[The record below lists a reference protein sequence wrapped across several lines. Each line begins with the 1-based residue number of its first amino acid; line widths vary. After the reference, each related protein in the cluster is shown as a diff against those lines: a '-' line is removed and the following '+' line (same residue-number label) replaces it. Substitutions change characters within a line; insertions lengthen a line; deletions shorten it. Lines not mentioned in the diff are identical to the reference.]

1 MSAGL
6 IKHLKKKTE
15 EDSNTRILMSQ
26 WEFDEKLVGKSLE
39 NVGSYYPHFSSHNE
53 SHSQQILVNI
63 ERLLGSNI
71 EKLTATDTWLIL
83 EAAYWHD
90 IGMLFN
96 ADEVQKVFEENDFK
110 EYVESLAN
118 DNTQDLHEF
127 AKVWHEDGWNKA
139 LVNHSDPHTGVEKYR
154 QMIAEWY
161 RRGHAKNSNSVVM
174 DPFEKLGISS
184 PRTELLPKRIYRYL
198 GQICW
203 AHGLGFDDYVMKT
216 LPFRQ
221 TGMGTE
227 NCHPRF
233 VACLLRLGDLF
244 DIDDNRFCPVMARQV
259 GNMPSF
265 SETHKHKHQAIREF
279 QLDNETVSITAIC
292 STEMTYIECRNWFDW
307 IREEIQNQMSQWKN
321 IVPSRDFGLLPTI
334 NKLDVEMTDKKVLL
348 NDKPMK
354 FSLDERSAIEL
365 LQGNN
370 LYKDDMSIYRE
381 LIQNAIDATMIR
393 VWLEHGQEHSTKKL
407 PENANPYDAETR
419 ELFTDYPIILDCKKV
434 ADDEDSTLWEFS
446 IEDNGV
452 GISRTDLEYMQ
463 KIAGSKNNKEKQKI
477 IRQMPEWMQPSGEF
491 GIGLHSAF
499 LLMKDLPAE
508 QQKITVLTKSRLT
521 HESLKLE
528 LHSPLSGKAG
538 YCFITK
544 VDDLKSY
551 GTKLIVNEVFEKDIK
566 EFLKDEVFVYSKHIQ
581 PSALYNYQLGSYG
594 ALEEIFSIFRKIS
607 NPVVNFNLSEKINT
621 IIEKSNSS
629 LNKFTYNNE
638 SMDSSVYWDITSKS
652 AIKIKIL
659 NELDYDNSLFPFSK
673 FPSRNLKISYK
684 GQYIDSVYTSDR
696 HSLDNSNFLQYPFIE
711 YSLDIYDVN
720 ASQILTLS
728 RDNINNKEALLDKL
742 ENMLDSLE
750 IAITENKFDIATMI
764 SNPIHL
770 SLLLH
775 LFNENY
781 YTDFPT
787 TDEWK
792 KLSVS
797 ANHTIADVLHFNSFT
812 VAWSPTIIKQLP
824 DNINISNHID
834 SETMKLLV
842 ENSGFLQKAI
852 KESGFHSYIFEDAS
866 YSGAYSI
873 RNTLYSKT
881 EIDDNLFKNIRT
893 LWEDSEEEEDD
904 EDKYSL
910 DYIFDLDVHPP
921 FSPHKIEP
929 LVSARDFIDALFNK
943 KNNSTYDGL
952 FFTKY
957 DEEIFLFPYIEHNGR
972 VIEIANIM
980 LFDLINLLLEIK
992 FEEFDKKY
1000 NEIKEQILSKARSSY
1015 PNWYKA
1021 YERGQSFRSIDL
1033 SSLDELHKPST

>member
-6 IKHLKKKTE
+6 IKHLKRKTE

-96 ADEVQKVFEENDFK
+96 ADEVQKVFEEDDFK

-161 RRGHAKNSNSVVM
+161 RRGHAKNSNSVVL

-292 STEMTYIECRNWFDW
+292 STEMAYIECRNWFDW

-334 NKLDVEMTDKKVLL
+334 NKLNVEMDNSKILL
-348 NDKPMK
+348 DDKPMK

-393 VWLEHGQEHSTKKL
+393 VWLEHGQEHSTRKL
-407 PENANPYDAETR
+407 PQNANPYDKDTR
-419 ELFTDYPIILDCKKV
+419 ELFADYPITLDYKKV
-434 ADDEDSTLWEFS
+434 DNNKDSTLWEFS
-446 IEDNGV
+446 IEDNGA

-477 IRQMPEWMQPSGEF
+477 IRQMPEWMRPSGEF
-491 GIGLHSAF
+491 GIGMHSAF
-499 LLMKDLPAE
+499 LLMKDLPTN
-508 QQKITVLTKSRLT
+508 QQKITILTKSRLT
-521 HESLKLE
+521 HESLKVE
-528 LHSPLSGKAG
+528 LNSPLSGKTG
-538 YCFITK
+538 YCFIEK
-544 VDDLKSY
+544 IEDKGSY
-551 GTKLIVNEVFEKDIK
+551 GTKILLNQRIQNNEESSEKYENLSSLLRQHTLHKYSNGSFDILLKMISIYKKVSTPLFEINFNPEIHSIFDKIPITKNKYDMFYWNREQSSGLSLLVLDYDDTVNSNGSTSSIKFSIDIYYRGQYVCDLSFEHLNDTTVKYIHYDFISFKLDIYK
-566 EFLKDEVFVYSKHIQ
+566 NTAKNLLNLNRERLKDENKISIIFNDVFSDLMTQAQINSCILSELFDKNYKHSLFTKLIDTEQ
-581 PSALYNYQLGSYG
+581 GTNLNSND
-594 ALEEIFSIFRKIS
+594 EWRKFKIS
-607 NPVVNFNLSEKINT
+607 NELNIEQLNTIDTFIINNRHSDQPLPENTLNIDSNVLESLVETNFMKKILEENKFKTYFNRRVRSYKWTNIQNILFSKQNISNDHWEDFNFYDELSGQKELTLENLYHFNLLYMK
-621 IIEKSNSS
+621 
-629 LNKFTYNNE
+629 
-638 SMDSSVYWDITSKS
+638 
-652 AIKIKIL
+652 
-659 NELDYDNSLFPFSK
+659 
-673 FPSRNLKISYK
+673 
-684 GQYIDSVYTSDR
+684 IDSFEPNIFIKYSR
-696 HSLDNSNFLQYPFIE
+696 INSNTFPASIKKEIESILVDFDNEKFIAYPFI
-711 YSLDIYDVN
+711 VH
-720 ASQILTLS
+720 
-728 RDNINNKEALLDKL
+728 NNKIITIKNEILYRILNNLIFIEFDKFDIIYNKLKEYIVEQSKVISIEWYQSYANGKDFKPLDLTILDKL
-742 ENMLDSLE
+742 YKS
-750 IAITENKFDIATMI
+750 
-764 SNPIHL
+764 
-770 SLLLH
+770 
-775 LFNENY
+775 
-781 YTDFPT
+781 
-787 TDEWK
+787 
-792 KLSVS
+792 
-797 ANHTIADVLHFNSFT
+797 
-812 VAWSPTIIKQLP
+812 
-824 DNINISNHID
+824 
-834 SETMKLLV
+834 
-842 ENSGFLQKAI
+842 
-852 KESGFHSYIFEDAS
+852 
-866 YSGAYSI
+866 
-873 RNTLYSKT
+873 
-881 EIDDNLFKNIRT
+881 
-893 LWEDSEEEEDD
+893 
-904 EDKYSL
+904 
-910 DYIFDLDVHPP
+910 
-921 FSPHKIEP
+921 
-929 LVSARDFIDALFNK
+929 
-943 KNNSTYDGL
+943 STYL
-952 FFTKY
+952 T
-957 DEEIFLFPYIEHNGR
+957 
-972 VIEIANIM
+972 
-980 LFDLINLLLEIK
+980 
-992 FEEFDKKY
+992 
-1000 NEIKEQILSKARSSY
+1000 
-1015 PNWYKA
+1015 
-1021 YERGQSFRSIDL
+1021 
-1033 SSLDELHKPST
+1033 

>member
-6 IKHLKKKTE
+6 IKHLKRKTD

-63 ERLLGSNI
+63 ERLLGNNI

-96 ADEVQKVFEENDFK
+96 ADEVQKVFEEDDFK

-161 RRGHAKNSNSVVM
+161 RRGHAKNSNSVVL

-279 QLDNETVSITAIC
+279 QLDNETVSVTAIC
-292 STEMTYIECRNWFDW
+292 STEMAYIECRNWFDW

-334 NKLDVEMTDKKVLL
+334 NKLDVEMTDKKILL
-348 NDKPMK
+348 NNKPMK

-407 PENANPYDAETR
+407 PKNANPYNAETR
-419 ELFTDYPIILDCKKV
+419 ELFGDYSIILDCKKI

-463 KIAGSKNNKEKQKI
+463 KIAGSKNNKEKKKI
-477 IRQMPEWMQPSGEF
+477 IAQMPEWMRPSGEF

-499 LLMKDLPAE
+499 LLMKDLPAKH
-508 QQKITVLTKSRLT
+508 QKITIFTKSRLT
-521 HESLKLE
+521 NESLKIE
-528 LHSPLSGKAG
+528 LNSPLFGKAG
-538 YCFITK
+538 YCFIEEI
-544 VDDLKSY
+544 DDLKKF
-551 GTKLIVNEVFEKDIK
+551 GTKIYITEKASKVDIRDHRKNKNSFLEIKDLVFYKGIK
-566 EFLKDEVFVYSKHIQ
+566 AIDLGFLKKITSIKRLLNPPLVSIDYSKKLYDLIPIQ
-581 PSALYNYQLGSYG
+581 N
-594 ALEEIFSIFRKIS
+594 IDNDTDNRKGYFWSS
-607 NPVVNFNLSEKINT
+607 NAN
-621 IIEKSNSS
+621 
-629 LNKFTYNNE
+629 
-638 SMDSSVYWDITSKS
+638 S
-652 AIKIKIL
+652 AIKIYFIDESKEETTFQRLHTLKYKGQRVSSFDSNETLVHLPDIFNIKTLYYTIDVYSEKASEIISLSRESIL
-659 NELDYDNSLFPFSK
+659 NESLINYRALQAYNDLVSHIKNYNDDILDDMFNSDHKMVALFEKFSNEGLSTTNESWK
-673 FPSRNLKISYK
+673 ENFVSNKGLTIDDILNCNSFCNARISKDDLKP
-684 GQYIDSVYTSDR
+684 
-696 HSLDNSNFLQYPFIE
+696 LSNI
-711 YSLDIYDVN
+711 V
-720 ASQILTLS
+720 
-728 RDNINNKEALLDKL
+728 NINEILVFESYL
-742 ENMLDSLE
+742 LDSLLE
-750 IAITENKFDIATMI
+750 
-764 SNPIHL
+764 
-770 SLLLH
+770 
-775 LFNENY
+775 
-781 YTDFPT
+781 
-787 TDEWK
+787 DE
-792 KLSVS
+792 
-797 ANHTIADVLHFNSFT
+797 
-812 VAWSPTIIKQLP
+812 
-824 DNINISNHID
+824 
-834 SETMKLLV
+834 
-842 ENSGFLQKAI
+842 GFQ
-852 KESGFHSYIFEDAS
+852 
-866 YSGAYSI
+866 
-873 RNTLYSKT
+873 NTLISK
-881 EIDDNLFKNIRT
+881 
-893 LWEDSEEEEDD
+893 
-904 EDKYSL
+904 
-910 DYIFDLDVHPP
+910 
-921 FSPHKIEP
+921 
-929 LVSARDFIDALFNK
+929 
-943 KNNSTYDGL
+943 G
-952 FFTKY
+952 FTKY
-957 DEEIFLFPYIEHNGR
+957 QILDEKVNKGYFRCLYTKENIKTSTNTLRKIDIHHMHSTLSNIDDFYKLFNWKHAIAPSELVKDILIIESSTIRHSFFSNCIKNNLLRILNNKLIKGSI
-972 VIEIANIM
+972 VVPFINNTDGTIIEIANEQLVQLADAPNEMKEEIDQVYT
-980 LFDLINLLLEIK
+980 DLKMFVINK
-992 FEEFDKKY
+992 T
-1000 NEIKEQILSKARSSY
+1000 KEQDSE
-1015 PNWYKA
+1015 WYKA
-1021 YERGQSFRSIDL
+1021 YIKGKKFEAVDL
-1033 SSLDELHKPST
+1033 SDLNELHKSAT

>member
-6 IKHLKKKTE
+6 IKHLRKKTDD
-15 EDSNTRILMSQ
+15 DSNTRILMSQ

-96 ADEVQKVFEENDFK
+96 ADEVQKVFEEDDFK

-161 RRGHAKNSNSVVM
+161 RRGHAKNSNDIVM
-174 DPFEKLGISS
+174 KPFEKLNISS

-203 AHGLGFDDYVMKT
+203 AHGLGFDDYVMTT

-292 STEMTYIECRNWFDW
+292 STEMAYIECRNWFDW

-334 NKLDVEMTDKKVLL
+334 NKLDVEMTDKKILL

-393 VWLEHGQEHSTKKL
+393 VWLEHGIEKSQEPL
-407 PENANPYDAETR
+407 PPKANPYDESTR
-419 ELFTDYPIILDCKKV
+419 KIFEKYPIELDCRKV
-434 ADDEDSTLWEFS
+434 ADNEASTLWEFS

-452 GISRTDLEYMQ
+452 GISRKDLEYMQ

-477 IRQMPEWMQPSGEF
+477 IRQMPEWMRPSGEF

-499 LLMKDLPAE
+499 LLMKDLPTE
-508 QQKITVLTKSRLT
+508 QQKITIFTKSRMT
-521 HESLKLE
+521 HESLKIE
-528 LHSPLSGKAG
+528 LNSPLSGKSG
-538 YCFITK
+538 YCFIEE
-544 VDDLKSY
+544 VDNLKKY
-551 GTKLIVNEVFEKDIK
+551 GTKLVIQEVISSEIKLDTYNNEIDIK
-566 EFLKDEVFVYSKHIQ
+566 KIISNLSHSK
-581 PSALYNYQLGSYG
+581 PVSYLALYRL
-594 ALEEIFSIFRKIS
+594 LEIS
-607 NPVVNFNLSEKINT
+607 NTITNPIISFNLSERLSLLNLEKYSFLSNKIKTDGFYWDDENNLGLK
-621 IIEKSNSS
+621 IIFQDAIDFMNI
-629 LNKFTYNNE
+629 
-638 SMDSSVYWDITSKS
+638 DSSYSDKLISKS
-652 AIKIKIL
+652 GI
-659 NELDYDNSLFPFSK
+659 NLFY
-673 FPSRNLKISYK
+673 R
-684 GQYIDSVYTSDR
+684 GQYIE
-696 HSLDNSNFLQYPFIE
+696 HKQ
-711 YSLDIYDVN
+711 LDIYD
-720 ASQILTLS
+720 LELS
-728 RDNINNKEALLDKL
+728 NDINKLNNFGLVVDIYSSKSSYFLNLNRDEIKNENVIISYIEKSMQSFFNSEDNIE
-742 ENMLDSLE
+742 
-750 IAITENKFDIATMI
+750 
-764 SNPIHL
+764 
-770 SLLLH
+770 LLLRMLNFDEVKKSTLLFLIGSKYRESDLWMNFKPH
-775 LFNENY
+775 LNY
-781 YTDFPT
+781 
-787 TDEWK
+787 
-792 KLSVS
+792 
-797 ANHTIADVLHFNSFT
+797 SFT
-812 VAWSPTIIKQLP
+812 EILDFDAFTLDFANEKFWDEYVQTI
-824 DNINISNHID
+824 
-834 SETMKLLV
+834 V
-842 ENSGFLQKAI
+842 
-852 KESGFHSYIFEDAS
+852 
-866 YSGAYSI
+866 
-873 RNTLYSKT
+873 
-881 EIDDNLFKNIRT
+881 
-893 LWEDSEEEEDD
+893 
-904 EDKYSL
+904 
-910 DYIFDLDVHPP
+910 
-921 FSPHKIEP
+921 
-929 LVSARDFIDALFNK
+929 
-943 KNNSTYDGL
+943 
-952 FFTKY
+952 
-957 DEEIFLFPYIEHNGR
+957 
-972 VIEIANIM
+972 
-980 LFDLINLLLEIK
+980 
-992 FEEFDKKY
+992 
-1000 NEIKEQILSKARSSY
+1000 
-1015 PNWYKA
+1015 
-1021 YERGQSFRSIDL
+1021 
-1033 SSLDELHKPST
+1033 

>member
-6 IKHLKKKTE
+6 IKHLRKKTDD
-15 EDSNTRILMSQ
+15 DSNTRILMSQ

-96 ADEVQKVFEENDFK
+96 ADEVQKVFEEDDFK

-161 RRGHAKNSNSVVM
+161 RRGHAKNSNDIVM
-174 DPFEKLGISS
+174 KPFEKLNISS

-203 AHGLGFDDYVMKT
+203 AHGLGFDDYVMTT

-292 STEMTYIECRNWFDW
+292 STEMAYIECRNWFDW

-334 NKLDVEMTDKKVLL
+334 NKLDVEMTDKKILL

-393 VWLEHGQEHSTKKL
+393 VWLEHGIEKSQEPL
-407 PENANPYDAETR
+407 PPKANPYDESTR
-419 ELFTDYPIILDCKKV
+419 KIFEKYPIELDCRKV
-434 ADDEDSTLWEFS
+434 ADNEASTLWEFS

-452 GISRTDLEYMQ
+452 GISRKDLEYMQ

-477 IRQMPEWMQPSGEF
+477 IRQMPEWMRPSGEF

-499 LLMKDLPAE
+499 LLMKDLPTE
-508 QQKITVLTKSRLT
+508 QQKITIFTKSRMT
-521 HESLKLE
+521 HESLKIE
-528 LHSPLSGKAG
+528 LNSPLSGKSG
-538 YCFITK
+538 YCFIEE
-544 VDDLKSY
+544 VDNLKKY
-551 GTKLIVNEVFEKDIK
+551 GTKLVIQEVI
-566 EFLKDEVFVYSKHIQ
+566 
-581 PSALYNYQLGSYG
+581 
-594 ALEEIFSIFRKIS
+594 
-607 NPVVNFNLSEKINT
+607 
-621 IIEKSNSS
+621 
-629 LNKFTYNNE
+629 
-638 SMDSSVYWDITSKS
+638 
-652 AIKIKIL
+652 
-659 NELDYDNSLFPFSK
+659 
-673 FPSRNLKISYK
+673 
-684 GQYIDSVYTSDR
+684 
-696 HSLDNSNFLQYPFIE
+696 
-711 YSLDIYDVN
+711 
-720 ASQILTLS
+720 
-728 RDNINNKEALLDKL
+728 
-742 ENMLDSLE
+742 
-750 IAITENKFDIATMI
+750 
-764 SNPIHL
+764 
-770 SLLLH
+770 
-775 LFNENY
+775 
-781 YTDFPT
+781 
-787 TDEWK
+787 
-792 KLSVS
+792 
-797 ANHTIADVLHFNSFT
+797 
-812 VAWSPTIIKQLP
+812 
-824 DNINISNHID
+824 
-834 SETMKLLV
+834 
-842 ENSGFLQKAI
+842 
-852 KESGFHSYIFEDAS
+852 
-866 YSGAYSI
+866 
-873 RNTLYSKT
+873 
-881 EIDDNLFKNIRT
+881 
-893 LWEDSEEEEDD
+893 
-904 EDKYSL
+904 
-910 DYIFDLDVHPP
+910 
-921 FSPHKIEP
+921 
-929 LVSARDFIDALFNK
+929 
-943 KNNSTYDGL
+943 
-952 FFTKY
+952 
-957 DEEIFLFPYIEHNGR
+957 
-972 VIEIANIM
+972 
-980 LFDLINLLLEIK
+980 
-992 FEEFDKKY
+992 
-1000 NEIKEQILSKARSSY
+1000 
-1015 PNWYKA
+1015 
-1021 YERGQSFRSIDL
+1021 
-1033 SSLDELHKPST
+1033 

>member
-96 ADEVQKVFEENDFK
+96 ADEVQKVFEEDDFK

-203 AHGLGFDDYVMKT
+203 SHGLGFDYVMND

-279 QLDNETVSITAIC
+279 QLDNETVSVTAIC
-292 STEMTYIECRNWFDW
+292 STEMAYIECRNWFDW
-307 IREEIQNQMSQWKN
+307 IKEEIQNQMSQWKN

-334 NKLDVEMTDKKVLL
+334 NKLDVEMTDKKILL

-419 ELFTDYPIILDCKKV
+419 ELFGGYSIILDCKKI
-434 ADDEDSTLWEFS
+434 ADDEDSSLWELS

-463 KIAGSKNNKEKQKI
+463 KIAGSKNNKEKKKI
-477 IRQMPEWMQPSGEF
+477 IAQMPEWMRPSGEF

-499 LLMKDLPAE
+499 LLMKDLPAKH
-508 QQKITVLTKSRLT
+508 QKITIFTKSRLT
-521 HESLKLE
+521 NESLKIE
-528 LHSPLSGKAG
+528 LNSPLFGKAG
-538 YCFITK
+538 YCFIEEI
-544 VDDLKSY
+544 DDLKKF
-551 GTKLIVNEVFEKDIK
+551 GTKLYITEKASKVDIRDHRKNKNSFLEIKDLVFYKGIK
-566 EFLKDEVFVYSKHIQ
+566 AIDLSFLKKITSIKRLLNPPLISITYSKKLYDLMSIQ
-581 PSALYNYQLGSYG
+581 NMDDD
-594 ALEEIFSIFRKIS
+594 IDHRKGYFWSS
-607 NPVVNFNLSEKINT
+607 NAN
-621 IIEKSNSS
+621 
-629 LNKFTYNNE
+629 
-638 SMDSSVYWDITSKS
+638 S
-652 AIKIKIL
+652 AIKFYFIDESNEKTTFQRLPTLKYKGQRVSSFDLNESLFHFPDIFNIKTLYYTIDVYSEKASEITNLSRENIL
-659 NELDYDNSLFPFSK
+659 NESL
-673 FPSRNLKISYK
+673 
-684 GQYIDSVYTSDR
+684 
-696 HSLDNSNFLQYPFIE
+696 
-711 YSLDIYDVN
+711 
-720 ASQILTLS
+720 
-728 RDNINNKEALLDKL
+728 
-742 ENMLDSLE
+742 
-750 IAITENKFDIATMI
+750 
-764 SNPIHL
+764 
-770 SLLLH
+770 
-775 LFNENY
+775 
-781 YTDFPT
+781 
-787 TDEWK
+787 
-792 KLSVS
+792 
-797 ANHTIADVLHFNSFT
+797 
-812 VAWSPTIIKQLP
+812 II
-824 DNINISNHID
+824 
-834 SETMKLLV
+834 V
-842 ENSGFLQKAI
+842 
-852 KESGFHSYIFEDAS
+852 
-866 YSGAYSI
+866 
-873 RNTLYSKT
+873 
-881 EIDDNLFKNIRT
+881 
-893 LWEDSEEEEDD
+893 
-904 EDKYSL
+904 
-910 DYIFDLDVHPP
+910 
-921 FSPHKIEP
+921 
-929 LVSARDFIDALFNK
+929 
-943 KNNSTYDGL
+943 
-952 FFTKY
+952 
-957 DEEIFLFPYIEHNGR
+957 
-972 VIEIANIM
+972 
-980 LFDLINLLLEIK
+980 
-992 FEEFDKKY
+992 
-1000 NEIKEQILSKARSSY
+1000 
-1015 PNWYKA
+1015 
-1021 YERGQSFRSIDL
+1021 
-1033 SSLDELHKPST
+1033 